1 MRDGDTR
8 EESEVAVFSILKAG
22 LETLDFDPPT
32 ESTSQLT
39 ALVMLLDLWAPKINL
54 TGHRNPESM
63 ASRLVLD
70 AAALAAVVP
79 ELAAARSLA
88 DLGTGAG
95 FPGLPLA
102 ILFPKLEVYLVDSRK
117 KRNHFQREARRRLQ
131 LKHVQPVLG
140 RSDEVDQVKCDC
152 VIAQAMTRPDE
163 ALRLMSQWAAPG
175 STLILPASD
184 AAQRPQA
191 PEDFE
196 SPELR
201 EYHVP
206 GTDIGRRLW
215 ILKST
220 IAEG

>member
-22 LETLDFDPPT
+22 LEPLDLEPPT

-70 AAALAAVVP
+70 AAALAAEVP
-79 ELAAARSLA
+79 ELCAARSLA

-102 ILFPKLEVYLVDSRK
+102 ILFPQLEVYLVDSRK

-131 LKHVQPVLG
+131 LKHVYPVLG

-184 AAQRPQA
+184 ASKRPQA

-215 ILKST
+215 ILKSN

>member
-1 MRDGDTR
+1 MKDGDTR
-8 EESEVAVFSILKAG
+8 EESEVAVFSILDAG
-22 LETLDFDPPT
+22 LAALDLEPPA
-32 ESTSQLT
+32 ESTGLLT
-39 ALVMLLDLWAPKINL
+39 DLVLLLDLWAPKVNL

-70 AAALAAVVP
+70 AAALAAEVP
-79 ELAAARSLA
+79 ELGAARSLA

-95 FPGLPLA
+95 FPGLPIA
-102 ILFPKLEVYLVDSRK
+102 ILFPQLEVYLVDSRK

-131 LKHVQPVLG
+131 LNHVHPVLG

-152 VIAQAMTRPDE
+152 VIAQAMTYPDQ

-175 STLILPASD
+175 ATLILPASD
-184 AAQRPQA
+184 AATRPQA
-191 PEDFE
+191 PEEFG

-206 GTDIGRRLW
+206 GTMVDRRLW
-215 ILKST
+215 ILKSNLS
-220 IAEG
+220 EG

>member
-22 LETLDFDPPT
+22 LEPLDLEPPT

-70 AAALAAVVP
+70 AAALAAEVP
-79 ELAAARSLA
+79 ELGAARSLA

-102 ILFPKLEVYLVDSRK
+102 ILFPQLEVYLVDSRK

-131 LKHVQPVLG
+131 LKHVHPVLG

-175 STLILPASD
+175 STLILPASG

-215 ILKST
+215 ILKSN

>member
-22 LETLDFDPPT
+22 LEPLDLEPPA

-70 AAALAAVVP
+70 AAALAAEVP
-79 ELAAARSLA
+79 ELGAARSLA

-102 ILFPKLEVYLVDSRK
+102 ILFPQLEVYLVDSRK
-117 KRNHFQREARRRLQ
+117 KRNHFQREARRRL
-131 LKHVQPVLG
+131 LLNHVHPVLG

-184 AAQRPQA
+184 AATRPQA

-220 IAEG
+220 ISEV